1 MNPFRSLCLGAALL
15 LVTAFLALGCSELGE
30 GSVAGK
36 VRFHRDIELPR
47 GATVV
52 VSLRDTSLA
61 DAPSG
66 ELGRDV
72 IRGASQLPTWF
83 QIEYDPR
90 EIRPGGEYSLQAEVR
105 LGDELLYLHDTVH
118 PVITRGAPRNIDL
131 LVVSTDP
138 IDRCIEPLPGMI
150 HLGMA
155 GQSLPSDAEL
165 RIRLVDVSDPDART
179 LVTETTLLGVG
190 TFPIGFELPGNGV
203 SISRHRRY
211 ELEAEVWS
219 TDELLMHIPKAE
231 WRRTRLP
238 NCPNPGDMLVND
250 VFPVGEFPAE

>member
-1 MNPFRSLCLGAALL
+1 MRA
-15 LVTAFLALGCSELGE
+15 
-30 GSVAGK
+30 
-36 VRFHRDIELPR
+36 R
-47 GATVV
+47 
-52 VSLRDTSLA
+52 
-61 DAPSG
+61 
-66 ELGRDV
+66 
-72 IRGASQLPTWF
+72 QLPTWF
-83 QIEYDPR
+83 RIEYDPR

-105 LGDELLYLHDTVH
+105 LGDEQLYVNDTVH
-118 PVITRGAPRNIDL
+118 PVITRGAPRNIDV

-155 GQSLPSDAEL
+155 GQSLPGDAEL
-165 RIRLVDVSDPDART
+165 RVRLVDVSDPDARKV
-179 LVTETTLLGVG
+179 VTETTQRGIG
-190 TFPIGFELPGNGV
+190 TFPIGFELPNDGV

-219 TDELLMHIPKAE
+219 ADQLLMHIPKAE

-238 NCPNPGDMLVND
+238 HCPNPNTLLVND